1 MALPPLLLERE
12 RAAAPE
18 VWGPPEDFDPGEQPE
33 TEVLL
38 EHHTAHWRE
47 LRRHL
52 SSRAASEC
60 APYATRLR
68 AVVAGAAAR

>member
-1 MALPPLLLERE
+1 
-12 RAAAPE
+12 
-18 VWGPPEDFDPGEQPE
+18 
-33 TEVLL
+33 
-38 EHHTAHWRE
+38 
-47 LRRHL
+47 L